1 MSSGAKFAFICGDDE
16 FLVSDKGKAWF
27 KKKRK
32 IFQMSYLRRSSMLV
46 EII

>member
-27 KKKRK
+27 EKETKDISDELSK
-32 IFQMSYLRRSSMLV
+32 
-46 EII
+46 